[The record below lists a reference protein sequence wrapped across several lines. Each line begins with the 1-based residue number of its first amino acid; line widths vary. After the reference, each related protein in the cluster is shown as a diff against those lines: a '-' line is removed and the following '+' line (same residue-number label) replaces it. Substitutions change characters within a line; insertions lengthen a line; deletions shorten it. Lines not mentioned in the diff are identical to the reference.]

1 MWFFELS
8 SSNYGNKRKQ
18 RMPSMPTLAHGH
30 PAILPP
36 TQPVLQGTH
45 TSVPS
50 SLSLAVVFPEYKFCI
65 SSLLVIFPTGLG
77 V

>member
-1 MWFFELS
+1 MRFFELS
-8 SSNYGNKRKQ
+8 SSNYGNKRNQ
-18 RMPSMPTLAHGH
+18 RMPSMPSLAHGLLS
-30 PAILPP
+30 ILPR
-36 TQPVLQGTH
+36 TRPVPQGTH

-50 SLSLAVVFPEYKFCI
+50 SLSLAVVFPQYKFCI

>member
-1 MWFFELS
+1 MRFFELS
-8 SSNYGNKRKQ
+8 SSNYVNKRNQ
-18 RMPSMPTLAHGH
+18 RMPSMPNLAHGLLS
-30 PAILPP
+30 ILPR
-36 TQPVLQGTH
+36 TRPVPQGTR

-50 SLSLAVVFPEYKFCI
+50 SLSLAVVFPQYKFCI